1 MEKEQEKKEPPKG
14 FSYREQHAVIVK
26 VATEKEQKEVFEK
39 LKELGFTDLKV
50 VSV

>member
-1 MEKEQEKKEPPKG
+1 MEKENEKKDKSKG
-14 FSYREQHAVIVK
+14 FTYREQHAVIVR
-26 VATEKEQKEVFEK
+26 VATEQEQKEVFDK